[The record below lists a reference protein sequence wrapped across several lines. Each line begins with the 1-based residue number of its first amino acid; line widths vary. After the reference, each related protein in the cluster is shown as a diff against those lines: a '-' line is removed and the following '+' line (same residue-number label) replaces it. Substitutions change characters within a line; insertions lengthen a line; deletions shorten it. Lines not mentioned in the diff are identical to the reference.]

1 MALVH
6 FLFIPVKCSLQV
18 KHESGIA
25 IVQLLHCLQDES
37 ASMHPGQQDCS
48 ALGPRPVFNLLRI
61 VTSGNIEFHRTHVRY
76 NRMIMHIGAT
86 EKQSHTNEIYT
97 GTVQD

>member
-1 MALVH
+1 MLAVVH
-6 FLFIPVKCSLQV
+6 FLIITVKHSLHV

-48 ALGPRPVFNLLRI
+48 ALGPRPQFFNLLRI
-61 VTSGNIEFHRTHVRY
+61 VTSGNI
-76 NRMIMHIGAT
+76 
-86 EKQSHTNEIYT
+86 
-97 GTVQD
+97 

>member
-1 MALVH
+1 
-6 FLFIPVKCSLQV
+6 
-18 KHESGIA
+18 
-25 IVQLLHCLQDES
+25 
-37 ASMHPGQQDCS
+37 MHPGQKDCS